1 MIQKT
6 DQTLEKV
13 VQLLN
18 KKYRISRTEKVE
30 EAVKEIM
37 KFRED
42 YYEEDD
48 DLIMAMQELNQRRKD
63 LKITFEEFISVWML
77 GKIKRIKKME
87 SFEIQA
93 FRDVVKA
100 GGEKVIENLEEK
112 FIEVQVEGKR
122 KSPSSAMFT
131 ECLPVTHY
139 TEKEHEEIEA
149 MYMGKESL
157 PRKRF

>member
-18 KKYRISRTEKVE
+18 KKYGRSQTEKVK
-30 EAVKEIM
+30 EAVEEIM

-63 LKITFEEFISVWML
+63 LKITYEEFISV
-77 GKIKRIKKME
+77 
-87 SFEIQA
+87 
-93 FRDVVKA
+93 
-100 GGEKVIENLEEK
+100 
-112 FIEVQVEGKR
+112 
-122 KSPSSAMFT
+122 
-131 ECLPVTHY
+131 
-139 TEKEHEEIEA
+139 
-149 MYMGKESL
+149 
-157 PRKRF
+157 

>member
-18 KKYRISRTEKVE
+18 KKYGRSQTEKVE

-48 DLIMAMQELNQRRKD
+48 DLIMAMREMNQRRKD

-77 GKIKRIKKME
+77 EKIKKE
-87 SFEIQA
+87 
-93 FRDVVKA
+93 
-100 GGEKVIENLEEK
+100 
-112 FIEVQVEGKR
+112 R
-122 KSPSSAMFT
+122 K
-131 ECLPVTHY
+131 
-139 TEKEHEEIEA
+139 
-149 MYMGKESL
+149 
-157 PRKRF
+157 

>member
-18 KKYRISRTEKVE
+18 KKYGRSQTEKVE

-48 DLIMAMQELNQRRKD
+48 DLIMAMREMNQRRKD

-77 GKIKRIKKME
+77 EKIKKK
-87 SFEIQA
+87 
-93 FRDVVKA
+93 
-100 GGEKVIENLEEK
+100 EN
-112 FIEVQVEGKR
+112 R
-122 KSPSSAMFT
+122 K
-131 ECLPVTHY
+131 L
-139 TEKEHEEIEA
+139 
-149 MYMGKESL
+149 
-157 PRKRF
+157 

>member
-18 KKYRISRTEKVE
+18 KKYGRSQTEKVE

-48 DLIMAMQELNQRRKD
+48 DLI
-63 LKITFEEFISVWML
+63 
-77 GKIKRIKKME
+77 
-87 SFEIQA
+87 
-93 FRDVVKA
+93 
-100 GGEKVIENLEEK
+100 
-112 FIEVQVEGKR
+112 
-122 KSPSSAMFT
+122 
-131 ECLPVTHY
+131 
-139 TEKEHEEIEA
+139 
-149 MYMGKESL
+149 
-157 PRKRF
+157 

>member
-18 KKYRISRTEKVE
+18 KKYGRSQTEKVE

-48 DLIMAMQELNQRRKD
+48 DLIMAMREMNQRRKD

-77 GKIKRIKKME
+77 EKIKKK
-87 SFEIQA
+87 
-93 FRDVVKA
+93 
-100 GGEKVIENLEEK
+100 EN
-112 FIEVQVEGKR
+112 R
-122 KSPSSAMFT
+122 KLRNPNTQGYSQS
-131 ECLPVTHY
+131 
-139 TEKEHEEIEA
+139 
-149 MYMGKESL
+149 
-157 PRKRF
+157 RR

>member
-18 KKYRISRTEKVE
+18 KKYGRSQTEKVE

-48 DLIMAMQELNQRRKD
+48 DLIMAMRELNQRRKD

-77 GKIKRIKKME
+77 GKTKRRKKME
-87 SFEIQA
+87 CFKIQA
-93 FRDVVKA
+93 LRDVVKA
-100 GGEKVIENLEEK
+100 GGE
-112 FIEVQVEGKR
+112 EV
-122 KSPSSAMFT
+122 
-131 ECLPVTHY
+131 
-139 TEKEHEEIEA
+139 
-149 MYMGKESL
+149 MGN
-157 PRKRF
+157 F